1 MELAGRVALVTGAGH
16 RLGRAIALAL
26 AGRGMD
32 VAVHYHRS
40 RREADVSLHA
50 IRELGSRA
58 ELFQADLSDAAAA
71 RALPLAVAEAFGRLD
86 VLVNSA
92 GIMVRAT
99 VEETTPELWDQ
110 VMDTN
115 LRSMFFTTQ
124 GALPALRAAAGRV
137 INLADVGGLEPW
149 PRYAAHCVSKAGVVM
164 LTRTLARALAPDVT
178 VNAVAPGAVLPPD
191 DWDAA
196 AREHMART
204 TPLGRLGGPQDVTAA
219 VLYLLEGGD
228 YVTGETIVVDGG
240 RLIR

>member
-40 RREADVSLHA
+40 RREADVTLHA

-71 RALPLAVAEAFGRLD
+71 RALPVAVAEAFGRLD

-196 AREHMART
+196 AREHLART

>member
-16 RLGRAIALAL
+16 RLGRALALAL
-26 AGRGMD
+26 AGRGMS

-40 RREADVSLHA
+40 RREAEVTAHA
-50 IRELGSRA
+50 IGELGRRA
-58 ELFQADLSDAAAA
+58 ELFQADLADASAA
-71 RALPLAVAEAFGRLD
+71 RALPVAVAEAFGRLD
-86 VLVNSA
+86 VLVNCA
-92 GIMVRAT
+92 GIMVRASI
-99 VEETTPELWDQ
+99 EETTPELWDQ
-110 VMDTN
+110 VHDTN

-124 GALPALRAAAGRV
+124 GALPALRAARGRV

-164 LTRTLARALAPDVT
+164 LTRTLARALAPEVT
-178 VNAVAPGAVLPPD
+178 VNAVAPGAVLPPE

-196 AREHMART
+196 AREHLART
-204 TPLGRLGGPQDVTAA
+204 TPLRRLGAPEDVTAA

-228 YVTGETIVVDGG
+228 YVTGETLVVDGG

>member
-40 RREADVSLHA
+40 RREADVTLHA

-71 RALPLAVAEAFGRLD
+71 RALPVAVAEAFGRLD

-110 VMDTN
+110 VLDTN

-196 AREHMART
+196 AREHLART